1 MGRTIQTG
9 GNKPSAAP
17 AAEKKKGK
25 KPITPEE
32 VAQPLAAEG
41 VKKKRHWHS
50 GTLAKREAK
59 RLQKET
65 GLLLRKKP
73 FERIVRSV
81 LDDIKLPD
89 EKETLRV
96 KNRCFMMLQDTTE
109 RHIVNLLR
117 KCIPATEHGK
127 RKTLMAKDVRL
138 VRNIIEDGDNA
149 FVQPRIAE
157 PITAAD

>member
-1 MGRTIQTG
+1 MVRASQTG
-9 GNKPSAAP
+9 GNKPA
-17 AAEKKKGK
+17 AAEKKSRK
-25 KPITPEE
+25 KPIVTPEQA
-32 VAQPLAAEG
+32 VAPLAEEG
-41 VKKKRHWHS
+41 VKKARRWHS
-50 GTLAKREAK
+50 GTQAKRDAR

-73 FERIVRSV
+73 FERIVRTV
-81 LDDIKLPD
+81 LEKIKLPD
-89 EKETLRV
+89 EEDTLRV
-96 KNRCFMMLQDTTE
+96 KNRCFMLLQDTTE

-149 FVQPRIAE
+149 FVQPPAAAA
-157 PITAAD
+157 PIEAAN